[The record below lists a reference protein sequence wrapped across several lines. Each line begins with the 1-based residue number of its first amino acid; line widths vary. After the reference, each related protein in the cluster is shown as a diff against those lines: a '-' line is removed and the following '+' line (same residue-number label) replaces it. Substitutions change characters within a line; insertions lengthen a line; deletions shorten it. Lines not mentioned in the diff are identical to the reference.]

1 MDANLPP
8 ESTPNQQQ
16 PEEKV
21 QPPPKKGSMLK
32 KLMVV
37 GVVLVVAL
45 VILGGGI
52 FAFMQFQKS
61 QTPENVTLTYWGL
74 WDEKAIMEPIIA
86 DFETANPNIKVQY
99 EMQDIKGLGQY
110 IERLTTR
117 INNGTG
123 PDIIRFHSS
132 WTRQLRNYLLPF
144 PQAFLEQTQLE
155 EDYYLTVE
163 RDMKL
168 NGAYYGIPLGIDTL
182 AMFVNTQLLQAK
194 GLPVPDDWNEIYERY
209 APNLVVK
216 DQDGKILTPSIALG
230 TFDNITHAPDII
242 AMLMLQNGSDFD
254 DLSANGGESVEGALK
269 FYTSFATGRDAVWD
283 DTLDNSILAFS
294 KGNLAIYFGY
304 SGDVFSLR
312 SLNPTLE
319 YQVASVPSLAGRN
332 STVASYWAEGISVKT
347 KHSEEALK
355 FLQYLSQPETMTK
368 LNQIQTKVR
377 PFGVL
382 YPRKSMS
389 PLLSSD
395 DLMYPFVAQADNAQT
410 TYFSADTYDGE
421 KGMISQM
428 NVYLGNAIRSMNNNA
443 SVTGATETLIKGV
456 NQVLSRY

>member
-1 MDANLPP
+1 MDVNLPP
-8 ESTPNQQQ
+8 ETKPTQLQSGD
-16 PEEKV
+16 KV
-21 QPPPKKGSMLK
+21 PPPPKKGSLLK
-32 KLMVV
+32 RLIFL
-37 GVVLVVAL
+37 GVIFITFIAVLV
-45 VILGGGI
+45 GGV
-52 FAFMQFQKS
+52 FAYIQYQKS
-61 QTPENVTLTYWGL
+61 QKPENVTLTYWGL

-86 DFETANPNIKVQY
+86 DFEKANPNIKIQY

-132 WTRQLRNYLLPF
+132 WTTQLKNYLLPF
-144 PQAFLEQTQLE
+144 PQAFLKQTQLE
-155 EDYYLTVE
+155 EDYYQTVE

-168 NGAYYGIPLGIDTL
+168 NGAYYGIPLSIDTL

-194 GLPVPDDWNEIYERY
+194 GLPVPDDWNEIYEKY
-209 APNLVVK
+209 APNLAVK
-216 DQDGKILTPSIALG
+216 DQNGRILTSSIALG
-230 TFDNITHAPDII
+230 TYDNIAHASDII
-242 AMLMLQNGSDFD
+242 AMLMLQNGADFD
-254 DLSANGGESVEGALK
+254 DLSANEGESVEGALK
-269 FYTSFATGRDAVWD
+269 FYTSFSLGRDAVWD

-304 SGDVFSLR
+304 SNDVFSLR
-312 SLNPTLE
+312 SLNPNLE

-347 KHSEEALK
+347 KHSEEALL
-355 FLQYLSQPETMTK
+355 FLQYLSRPETLTK
-368 LNQIQTKVR
+368 LNQIKTKIS
-377 PFGVL
+377 PIGVL

-389 PLLSSD
+389 PLLSSN

-428 NVYLGNAIRSMNNNA
+428 NVYLGNAIRSINNNS
-443 SVTGATETLIKGV
+443 SVSSATEDLINGV